1 MNVIRGDQSVI
12 DYSIYGWD
20 NDNKSYFEESYK
32 KLGNVMRDK
41 VSSTF
46 NNIKNVYNR
55 YHDSDIIKRAKRLL
69 RRTGAGVRDE
79 NVITRYYNP
88 RRANRRMREFI
99 MSHDKVH
106 DMYKRNIIDGY
117 SDTEYMLDEIVRRAN
132 YALATDGV
140 YQDDGICTN
149 YWLVDGIDIDEDRLD
164 IDEQAEIEITWD
176 AVSRYINADLDPTDK
191 I

>member
-1 MNVIRGDQSVI
+1 MNVISGDQSVI

-20 NDNKSYFEESYK
+20 SNKSYFEDSYK

-41 VSSTF
+41 VSDTF
-46 NNIKNVYNR
+46 TNIKNVYNR

-69 RRTGAGVRDE
+69 RKTGTGVRDE

-88 RRANRRMREFI
+88 RRANSRMREFI
-99 MSHDKVH
+99 MANDRVH

-140 YQDDGICTN
+140 YQEDGTCTN

-164 IDEQAEIEITWD
+164 IDEHAEIEITWD

>member
-1 MNVIRGDQSVI
+1 MNVIRGDQATI

-20 NDNKSYFEESYK
+20 DSNRSYFEDSYK
-32 KLGNVMRDK
+32 KLSSVIKDTA
-41 VSSTF
+41 SSTYQ
-46 NNIKNVYNR
+46 NVKNVFNR
-55 YHDSDIIKRAKRLL
+55 YHDSDIINRAKRLL

-79 NVITRYYNP
+79 NVITRYYDP

-99 MSHDKVH
+99 MSNEQVH
-106 DMYKRNIIDGY
+106 DMHKRHILDGY
-117 SDTEYMLDEIVRRAN
+117 SDTDYMVDEIMRRAN

-140 YQDDGICTN
+140 YQEDGTCTN